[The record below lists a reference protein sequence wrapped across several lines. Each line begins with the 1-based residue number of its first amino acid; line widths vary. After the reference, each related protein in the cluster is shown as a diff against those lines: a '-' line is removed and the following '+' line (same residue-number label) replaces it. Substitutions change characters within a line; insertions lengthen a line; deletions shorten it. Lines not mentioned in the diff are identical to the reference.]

1 MNIIVA
7 EIANKMVV
15 ILQLTV
21 VLSLTDRGSCRV
33 QIEGPNRGSK
43 SGLSDSRQ
51 GSESLIDQLGD
62 QNGLGNKTPDSANRD
77 GSQVGAGG

>member
-7 EIANKMVV
+7 EVANKMVV

-33 QIEGPNRGSK
+33 QIEGLRVGSPIRG
-43 SGLSDSRQ
+43 R
-51 GSESLIDQLGD
+51 EVR
-62 QNGLGNKTPDSANRD
+62 A
-77 GSQVGAGG
+77 